1 MTDLNSLE
9 SSEGKPKKL
18 LRINIPKV
26 ELNTISLGKVLVG
39 HLSVSAMLKI
49 SKLIEHEGATSDAKI
64 VRTLFQEVVQ
74 ILTSDEVPTTRPVN
88 NDELESVTDAD
99 IESFSKTFN
108 KQQGWIAGQNDISD
122 TGSHVQFL
130 CKKLRNE
137 LNQFNETVNKTFK
150 LPKHIFSDET
160 KKLISASALIGE
172 RLKDFTGTSSLA
184 KQLELSNSSVQ
195 KAMESINRISTI
207 ASASKLFEDQ
217 MRLTSTVREIAA
229 QAEAMKAINQS
240 VYPSENHILSVPKFQ
255 DLSESIQRASENS
268 PMARSAKTLTAL
280 DSKVDEVLE
289 IAQTVAELHGKTNE
303 AILSGLANLADKWNK
318 DERNAS
324 RTLKWAVG
332 GIFISALFALVAVTQ
347 DFVTNRG
354 NDKQQQEAKAMLEE
368 QLRLSKDMAKEQV
381 GRNVDIG
388 NKITKLETEL
398 ALAKKT
404 LSQLNRANKSISETK

>member
-1 MTDLNSLE
+1 MTDLNSLIL
-9 SSEGKPKKL
+9 P
-18 LRINIPKV
+18 RINTEKV
-26 ELNTISLGKVLVG
+26 ELNTASLGKVLVG
-39 HLSVSAMLKI
+39 HLSVSAMLKV
-49 SKLIEHEGATSDAKI
+49 SKLIEQEVSITDSQIARS
-64 VRTLFQEVVQ
+64 LFKEVVQ
-74 ILTSDEVPTTRPVN
+74 ILTGKEGQITRPVN
-88 NDELESVTDAD
+88 SDELENVTDAD
-99 IESFSKTFN
+99 LEIFAETFN
-108 KQQGWIAGQNDISD
+108 KQQGWISDQGDVSD
-122 TGSHVQFL
+122 TDSQVQLL
-130 CKKLRNE
+130 CKKLHDE
-137 LNQFNETVNKTFK
+137 LSHFSETVNKSFK
-150 LPKHIFSDET
+150 LPKDLFSNDT
-160 KKLISASALIGE
+160 QKLISASALIGE
-172 RLKDFTGTSSLA
+172 RLKDFAGTSSLA
-184 KQLELSNSSVQ
+184 KQLEFSNSSAR
-195 KAMESINRISTI
+195 KAMESINKASTI

-217 MRLTSTVREIAA
+217 MRLTSAAREIAA

-240 VYPSENHILSVPKFQ
+240 VYPSENHILSVPKLQ
-255 DLSESIQRASENS
+255 DFSESMQRASENS

-303 AILSGLANLADKWNK
+303 AILSGLSNLADKWNK

-324 RTLKWAVG
+324 TTLKWAVR

-354 NDKQQQEAKAMLEE
+354 NEKQQQEAKAMLEE

-388 NKITKLETEL
+388 NKIKKLETEL